1 MGGVRRSQKIAAVF
15 ATVLVLGGAAACSK
29 DKTDWN
35 GGGGKDGGD
44 KAVVELTVTP
54 ADGATDIP
62 VSAEI
67 GVKAPE
73 GGQVTGVTLTDNAGG
88 AVKGAMRAD
97 GTSWVPDSPLKYTTS
112 YKAVVEGKD
121 AKGKTGS
128 KTITFNTM
136 ARPGNRMEA
145 QIFMADNITTYGQAM
160 PIVVEFKQGGVKG
173 KEQRAAVEKR
183 LFVTSD
189 PPQLGAWHWDSDIQ
203 AEYRPKEYWQAG
215 TKLKVRLGLGGLPLG
230 DGRYGATD
238 ITISAGIDKVRR
250 AIEVDNATKQLVA
263 TQDGQVVKQMPVSL
277 GKPANPS
284 MSGTMVI
291 IERLEKTVF
300 DSSTYGVPANSP
312 DGYRTDIQF
321 AERLTWSGQF
331 IHAAPWSVADQG
343 KRNVSHGCVNISVDN
358 AQWIYNWT
366 RVGDPVVVK
375 GTEEKQPNGDGWTVW
390 NLSWDELLKGS
401 ALPPPTAPAGAA
413 SPSPS
418 TS

>member
-1 MGGVRRSQKIAAVF
+1 VSRNQMTRRAAGGLLAAV
-15 ATVLVLGGAAACSK
+15 LVVGGAAACSK
-29 DKTDWN
+29 DKSDWQAP
-35 GGGGKDGGD
+35 GAKDDGGS
-44 KAVVELTVTP
+44 AVAVEVTP
-54 ADGATDIP
+54 ADGATDVA

-67 GVKAPE
+67 GVKAPA
-73 GGQVTGVTLTDNAGG
+73 GGQVTGVTLTDGG
-88 AVKGAMRAD
+88 GAAVKGAMRAD

-112 YKAVVEGKD
+112 YKAVVEAKD

-128 KTITFNTM
+128 KTVTFGTM

-173 KEQRAAVEKR
+173 KEQRAIVEKR

-189 PPQLGAWHWDSDIQ
+189 PPQLGAWHWDNDIQ
-203 AEYRPKEYWQAG
+203 VEYRPKEYWQPG

-238 ITISAGIDKVRR
+238 ITINAAIDKVRR
-250 AIEVDNATKQLVA
+250 SIEVDNATKQLVA

-277 GKPANPS
+277 GKPSNPS

-312 DGYRTDIQF
+312 DGYRTDVQF

-343 KRNVSHGCVNISVDN
+343 RRNVSHGCVNISLDN
-358 AQWIYNWT
+358 AQWVYNWT

-375 GTEEKQPNGDGWTVW
+375 GTEEKQPNADGWTVW
-390 NLSWDELLKGS
+390 NLSWEQLLEGS
-401 ALPPPTAPAGAA
+401 ALPPPTAPSGAA
-413 SPSPS
+413 PSPS
-418 TS
+418 SS